1 MKAKEHEGWTE
12 RMQNEENLDRD
23 KNGGTNGLSRLG
35 ELRGVHLAKINGA
48 EWELR
53 RPGSSVG
60 FIYVGKSLSCRKWEA
75 GMEGGGF

>member
-23 KNGGTNGLSRLG
+23 KNGGTKGLARLG

-60 FIYVGKSLSCRKWEA
+60 FTSEILCPVESGKLGWDVEDF
-75 GMEGGGF
+75 E